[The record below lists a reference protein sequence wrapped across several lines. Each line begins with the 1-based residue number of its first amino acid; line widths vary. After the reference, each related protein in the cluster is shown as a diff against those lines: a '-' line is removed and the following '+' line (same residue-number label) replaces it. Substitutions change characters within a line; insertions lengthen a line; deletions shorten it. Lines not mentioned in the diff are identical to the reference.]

1 MTSRFQYKKYRQFK
15 ENGDIT
21 IYCLPENG
29 LTLEDVIE
37 PDLNKQKEYHK
48 LLKAILNS
56 EGEKQ
61 AELLEYASDI
71 LQMENASKRVR
82 FSTKIC

>member
-1 MTSRFQYKKYRQFK
+1 MSAGKTLFYKEIINKMNELDNLLF
-15 ENGDIT
+15 EM
-21 IYCLPENG
+21 G

-48 LLKAILNS
+48 LLEAILNS

-61 AELLEYASDI
+61 AELLDYASEI
-71 LQMENASKRVR
+71 LKLDRVAA
-82 FSTKIC
+82 FI

>member
-1 MTSRFQYKKYRQFK
+1 MNELDNVLF
-15 ENGDIT
+15 EM
-21 IYCLPENG
+21 G

-48 LLKAILNS
+48 LLEAILNS

-61 AELLEYASDI
+61 AELLDYAFDI
-71 LQMENASKRVR
+71 IQMDKKTEKL
-82 FSTKIC
+82 F

>member
-1 MTSRFQYKKYRQFK
+1 MNELDNVLF
-15 ENGDIT
+15 EM
-21 IYCLPENG
+21 G

-48 LLKAILNS
+48 LLEAILNS

-61 AELLEYASDI
+61 AELLDYAFYI
-71 LQMENASKRVR
+71 IQMDKKAAETFWKFFCIGLN
-82 FSTKIC
+82 KIRNYAISSNKL

>member
-1 MTSRFQYKKYRQFK
+1 MNELDNVLF
-15 ENGDIT
+15 EM
-21 IYCLPENG
+21 G

-48 LLKAILNS
+48 LLEAILNS

-61 AELLEYASDI
+61 AELLDYAFDI
-71 LQMENASKRVR
+71 IQMDKK
-82 FSTKIC
+82 TKKLFWFLL